1 MLDLLSAPTETLT
14 RAEKRDAIDAAL
26 LADPHRSDRDIARTL
41 DCDHK
46 TVSARRKE
54 IVIPQSGGNIS
65 PLDRKISP
73 AEPASLDPPHD
84 GTQFDWA
91 NPGEDATVF
100 PEQRKTAI
108 YFNPDNELVIR
119 QQNWPEDD
127 SCIYIAEHMQQMFL
141 DKLCDAMGIGSGP

>member
-54 IVIPQSGGNIS
+54 FLQRGEKTS
-65 PLDRKISP
+65 PLDSVNSP
-73 AEPASLDPPHD
+73 AVPLSPSDRGEL
-84 GTQFDWA
+84 FDWE
-91 NPGEDATVF
+91 NPGTDAVVF
-100 PEQRKTAI
+100 PEQLRTVI
-108 YFNPDNELVIR
+108 YFNPRNELVIR
-119 QQNWPEDD
+119 QQNWPDEDC
-127 SCIYIAEHMQQMFL
+127 CIYIAEHMQQMFL